1 MVGSIKCISHL
12 QSKSHLSAHPR
23 LSRPLI
29 LSSFSPPFQ
38 TLRDLVT
45 DPAGES
51 AASQLISALVTD
63 QLEAAAAASSGGGG
77 GFVGAVSAGVEAV
90 AGALQRAC
98 PAYFKEADRTFY
110 QVDAHGYPWEVDAIC
125 FICP

>member
-1 MVGSIKCISHL
+1 M
-12 QSKSHLSAHPR
+12 
-23 LSRPLI
+23 
-29 LSSFSPPFQ
+29 
-38 TLRDLVT
+38 T

-110 QVDAHGYPWEVDAIC
+110 QVDAIFCFGPWLTFRHEGNSTLIQADDSTDTFSTID
-125 FICP
+125 